1 LQFFTIQALGILFE
15 DTIQHLYHLSGF
27 KIGGFTKAMGF
38 VWVVAFLLF
47 WTSPGWFFPQV
58 YASAMRSEEERRA
71 FGRLVPVTVLGRFM
85 VT

>member
-1 LQFFTIQALGILFE
+1 
-15 DTIQHLYHLSGF
+15 
-27 KIGGFTKAMGF
+27 MGF

-58 YASAMRSEEERRA
+58 YVAAMRSEEERRA
-71 FGRLVPVTVLGRFM
+71 FRRLAPFTVLGRFM